1 MGNPENG
8 TLGTVAEKVAA
19 AEPVVSEATTVD
31 ATEVGTVDEVLGEA
45 APNTGAVTQADGVV
59 EDDAA
64 M

>member
-8 TLGTVAEKVAA
+8 TLGTVD
-19 AEPVVSEATTVD
+19 EATKEKDIQVVD
-31 ATEVGTVDEVLGEA
+31 ATGVGTVDEVLGEA
-45 APNTGAVTQADGVV
+45 APNTGAVAQADGVV